1 MSSPEEDALKRRY
14 KEFLDLMPLTIAIA
28 GLANNTAARSFSNDQ
43 MEARAQ
49 VLGSAF
55 KIARQ
60 AARDALKPS

>member
-1 MSSPEEDALKRRY
+1 MSVDEEALKRRY

-28 GLANNTAARSFSNDQ
+28 GLPENPGPRSFSSDQ

-49 VLGSAF
+49 VLASAF

-60 AARDALKPS
+60 SVRDVIKST